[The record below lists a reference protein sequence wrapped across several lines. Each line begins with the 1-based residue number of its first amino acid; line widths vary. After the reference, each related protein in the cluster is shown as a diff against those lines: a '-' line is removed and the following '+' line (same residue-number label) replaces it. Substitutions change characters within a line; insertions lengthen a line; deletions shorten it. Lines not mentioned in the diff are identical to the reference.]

1 MRLTSRFLALILL
14 IVIAVFSNLV
24 SSVSKADDLDTCSD
38 NCLAVLQQCNTDC
51 HGDSSCQNAC
61 IQEDKKCVAKCK
73 APVEEPPQN

>member
-14 IVIAVFSNLV
+14 IVIASFQIS
-24 SSVSKADDLDTCSD
+24 
-38 NCLAVLQQCNTDC
+38 CLRLARLMTLILARKLSRGIATVQHRLAM
-51 HGDSSCQNAC
+51 GILLARNAC